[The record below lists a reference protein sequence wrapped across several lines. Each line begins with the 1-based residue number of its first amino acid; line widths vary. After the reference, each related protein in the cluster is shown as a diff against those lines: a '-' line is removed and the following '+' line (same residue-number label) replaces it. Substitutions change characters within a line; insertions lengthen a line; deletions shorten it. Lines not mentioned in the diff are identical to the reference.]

1 MTTGKI
7 DLDALFGDSDAPTF
21 WLDRDGRVGWLNAAA
36 RAVVAATHD
45 REAAVGDSMFD
56 LAVPS
61 TRADFEANFAEALA
75 GRATTTY
82 NLMVFAGGF
91 GAQWGMGLLIDLLT
105 HLGQSEADALR
116 IVFGGLLVAQAASL
130 AWFFA
135 CRPRYDA
142 A

>member
-1 MTTGKI
+1 MLTLIATE
-7 DLDALFGDSDAPTF
+7 ALPATRTLWVLYGICAGFGTLGYSLT
-21 WLDRDGRVGWLNAAA
+21 AA
-36 RAVVAATHD
+36 
-45 REAAVGDSMFD
+45 GFP
-56 LAVPS
+56 LQ
-61 TRADFEANFAEALA
+61 LA

-135 CRPRYDA
+135 CRPRNDA